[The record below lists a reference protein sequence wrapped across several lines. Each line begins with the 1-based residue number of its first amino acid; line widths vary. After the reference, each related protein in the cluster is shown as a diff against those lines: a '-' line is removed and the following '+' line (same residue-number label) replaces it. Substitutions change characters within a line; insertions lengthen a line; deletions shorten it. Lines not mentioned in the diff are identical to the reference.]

1 MSDTF
6 DKKKHTLL
14 LENREML
21 ELSGINDVKA
31 FNEEEIV
38 AVCDWGDLM
47 IKGASLHVEVLD
59 LETGQLRITGKV
71 TALVYNEK
79 MQAKGFFKRA
89 FS

>member
-1 MSDTF
+1 MSETF

-14 LENREML
+14 LENRELL
-21 ELSGINDVKA
+21 ELSGINDVTA

-47 IKGASLHVEVLD
+47 IKGSALHVEVLD
-59 LETGQLRITGKV
+59 LETGGLKITGRV

-79 MQAKGFFKRA
+79 SQAKGFFKRA